1 MKAEHIDAH
10 CPEFGFTFTAKCR
23 NSNCMFSHESHKTG
37 SFNCLKLDSEV
48 KTGIDYVT
56 AKNSKLLEKL
66 AKSDDPQIQ
75 LEASRMLLH
84 FSFILSFKVQKFE
97 KLDYL
102 LCKCG
107 ARQESCH
114 GGPVCDRRQQWF
126 GWLMKM
132 FSPVIALNSALTQRE
147 VYHLLVKSILFYR
160 KTMKFPALI
169 EEAIPGLIISKRML

>member
-1 MKAEHIDAH
+1 MQTEVKDMR
-10 CPEFGFTFTAKCR
+10 CPEFGFAFMAKCI
-23 NSNCMFSHESHKTG
+23 NSNCLFFNESHQTG
-37 SFNCLKLDSEV
+37 SFHCLKLDSEV
-48 KTGIDYVT
+48 KTGLDYVT
-56 AKNSKLLEKL
+56 MKNSKLLQKL
-66 AKSDDPQIQ
+66 AKSDDPVVQ

-97 KLDYL
+97 KTDFL

-107 ARQESCH
+107 SRLDSCH
-114 GGPVCDRRQQWF
+114 GGPVCERRQQWF

-132 FSPVIALNSALTQRE
+132 FSPVVALNSSLTQRE
-147 VYHLLVKSILFYR
+147 VFHIIIHSILFYR